1 MGSQAWLRAGPSLGL
16 VDALCVADLTPER
29 RAEETQLSR
38 QVPGMKLAVLEQGQ
52 RTLAWGFGTLP
63 VFVWL
68 NVLFFT
74 LSQ

>member
-1 MGSQAWLRAGPSLGL
+1 
-16 VDALCVADLTPER
+16 
-29 RAEETQLSR
+29 
-38 QVPGMKLAVLEQGQ
+38 MKLAVLEQGQ